1 MTAITP
7 RRTRPSHDRTPP
19 AAIRVA
25 VTDTPVAIRRQL
37 EECVGRM
44 DGIAL
49 VDQRATTSP
58 GGADLVILDVDA
70 RDEQLSRLRALSRTT
85 RVVALVD
92 PHAPGVVVR
101 AVHAGA
107 VGCLARG
114 RVDADE
120 LVRAVHEVVA
130 GGSWVSPSVAPTLL
144 ELIRTGVPDTV
155 EPARP
160 DSMTDREA
168 EILSLIA
175 RGMSNTAIAGLLV
188 ISEKTVKNHINR
200 AYAKLGVESRE
211 QAIATWTGAVP
222 DEVAVAA

>member
-1 MTAITP
+1 MTAIAP
-7 RRTRPSHDRTPP
+7 LPARRPHHRTSRA

-25 VTDTPVAIRRQL
+25 VTDAPAAIRGRL
-37 EECVGRM
+37 EECVDPE
-44 DGIAL
+44 DGIVI
-49 VDQRATTSP
+49 VDEGPTSIDS
-58 GGADLVILDVDA
+58 ADLVILSVDA
-70 RDEQLSRLRALSRTT
+70 RDEQLSRLRALARST

-120 LVRAVHEVVA
+120 LVRAVHEVMA

-175 RGMSNTAIAGLLV
+175 RGLSNTAIAGLLV

-211 QAIATWTGAVP
+211 EAIATWTGAGA